1 MPPDSNK
8 LRISSACFESLAK
21 HLMLPAAFIFSLTR
35 HYLPNGRGSRR
46 LQLTN
51 STAFD
56 SWYFLPVR
64 VQVKTG
70 ASGPAGDDQNSTQ
83 MNPFHKLQLP
93 DVQLDIHR
101 SCVGIFSRVDPTSK
115 RFTFVALDFMDGRW
129 PGVAIEPKERITE
142 VFKRRAKAESQFG
155 GDYCVHLVYLSSAAR
170 WWTNSLNS
178 VNEQLIAYE
187 QKLQIELDS
196 EGTTPEPVLTGLS
209 RALHSI
215 AAHLQRY
222 LSELKSLQAIVI
234 ELSTDYS
241 TVHERE
247 ISAGAVGDF
256 EQAARGYNQVLS
268 QVEAAHEFAVELE
281 KKTQNI
287 LALLFNRIQ
296 INSDR
301 LLVANG
307 QAMQAILKAM
317 QQDAILGRKMA
328 KESHAL
334 AQEMKKDS
342 VAMKTIAIVT
352 MFFLPGATFAAL
364 LSMPFFGDEDWMGHA
379 SRFWIW
385 AVLSVPTT
393 AACFVFYRVW
403 RKRAL
408 KPGYKEED
416 GIPLESPKMSSSQG
430 GHVN

>member
-46 LQLTN
+46 LQLAE

-56 SWYFLPVR
+56 FWYFLPVR

-70 ASGPAGDDQNSTQ
+70 ASGPAGDNQNSTQ

-101 SCVGIFSRVDPTSK
+101 SCVGIFSRVDPNSK

-129 PGVAIEPKERITE
+129 PGVALEPKERITE
-142 VFKRRAKAESQFG
+142 VFKRRAKAGSQFG
-155 GDYCVHLVYLSSAAR
+155 GYYCVHLVYLSSAAR

-196 EGTTPEPVLTGLS
+196 EDTTPEPVLTGLS

-247 ISAGAVGDF
+247 ISTGAVGDF

-287 LALLFNRIQ
+287 LALV
-296 INSDR
+296 S
-301 LLVANG
+301 
-307 QAMQAILKAM
+307 
-317 QQDAILGRKMA
+317 
-328 KESHAL
+328 
-334 AQEMKKDS
+334 
-342 VAMKTIAIVT
+342 
-352 MFFLPGATFAAL
+352 
-364 LSMPFFGDEDWMGHA
+364 
-379 SRFWIW
+379 
-385 AVLSVPTT
+385 
-393 AACFVFYRVW
+393 
-403 RKRAL
+403 
-408 KPGYKEED
+408 
-416 GIPLESPKMSSSQG
+416 
-430 GHVN
+430 